1 MPSSLPALLAIDG
14 FAVIVAVLL
23 AVVVAVVFTVGTRP
37 WDRWLAR
44 VRYRF
49 EREENAEYGRV
60 AARFGLTVDGT
71 PAPNLAAE
79 FSDFRFLLSGPASFT
94 LRGTCRTP
102 DGVPIDVVAGEF
114 LAPMPNLSARP
125 GSLRSSVVPVAFVI
139 LGPRA
144 GRMPSLS
151 ILPEAEP
158 GTLVAFL
165 SAAEEAVRPRDID
178 FESVE
183 FSRRFHVAGDDR
195 RFAYDLI
202 DAAMIE
208 HLLAASPDPVAWIR
222 GDRVLLHRYGLAPA
236 GPEAVASLLG
246 WGLEFAAR
254 IPRVVRDGLANGR
267 YGRDSS

>member
-1 MPSSLPALLAIDG
+1 MMIGTGGMVVAIAIVAALAIVLVFVLPLERLLA
-14 FAVIVAVLL
+14 
-23 AVVVAVVFTVGTRP
+23 
-37 WDRWLAR
+37 RWRSR
-44 VRYRF
+44 VEA
-49 EREENAEYGRV
+49 ERRAGYAAL
-60 AARFGLTVDGT
+60 AARFGLTVEES
-71 PAPNLAAE
+71 PEPSLAAE
-79 FSDFRFLLSGPASFT
+79 FPELAFVLSGPAAA
-94 LRGTCRTP
+94 LVRGTVRSR
-102 DGVPIDVVAGEF
+102 DGAEIDVVAGEF

-125 GSLRSSVVPVAFVI
+125 GSPRASVPVAFVI